1 MLVLVNVFCICDG
14 ENPPG
19 AGVVDG
25 EVLPPPAGTKF
36 WPASTQKWRHST
48 EPRCSTSGRFF
59 LGSVAPRCAAVPKD
73 TDLLPGRCP
82 IEGQLE
88 CKIFVHEATIWISRP
103 EYLVSGPGSSLKKTP
118 PSRLKSTLPLQKSP
132 FLRFL
137 VNLRKTGSIY
147 KEQKTRKPPFSPPF
161 PPSS

>member
-59 LGSVAPRCAAVPKD
+59 LGSVAPRCRSSKGHGLAP
-73 TDLLPGRCP
+73 P
-82 IEGQLE
+82 LE
-88 CKIFVHEATIWISRP
+88 
-103 EYLVSGPGSSLKKTP
+103 
-118 PSRLKSTLPLQKSP
+118 SP
-132 FLRFL
+132 VDAPYSELRD
-137 VNLRKTGSIY
+137 
-147 KEQKTRKPPFSPPF
+147 TRKPRFGARLDFLSRLAAAASLYFLSSFS
-161 PPSS
+161 